1 MTGLTRLQNTA
12 DHATM
17 MEAFNR
23 DGGMIV
29 ENLFPADV
37 ITRMGTAVKLKA
49 ESSQPGSKSPEA
61 LWKNFHGE
69 KTIRF
74 TGLGMIEPAFFEML
88 ANPILQRIADDVLLS
103 QFGSYWLN
111 TGQTMII
118 GPGEPAQYLHRDC
131 TNWTA
136 YCRPLWPNCPEIT
149 VSTMIALED
158 MTEEL
163 GGTRV
168 IPGSHLWEDID
179 RAGEPAQT
187 VATEMPAGSGMIYS
201 GKVIHGG
208 GANRTKDRWRFAMHI
223 SFPGTHF
230 SFATSIGENSS
241 DARSWRVGFRFA
253 GAGLFLRSIENGRLI
268 GQSSA
273 LGAIAHCTAHK

>member
-23 DGGMIV
+23 DGGIIV

-37 ITRMGTAVKLKA
+37 ITRMRDAVKLKA
-49 ESSQPGSKSPEA
+49 ESSRPGSKSPEA

-136 YCRPLWPNCPEIT
+136 YCRPLWPHCPEIT

-179 RAGEPAQT
+179 RAR
-187 VATEMPAGSGMIYS
+187 
-201 GKVIHGG
+201 
-208 GANRTKDRWRFAMHI
+208 RTCADRRN
-223 SFPGTHF
+223 G
-230 SFATSIGENSS
+230 
-241 DARSWRVGFRFA
+241 DARR
-253 GAGLFLRSIENGRLI
+253 
-268 GQSSA
+268 
-273 LGAIAHCTAHK
+273 